1 MSWMQTEDG
10 MVSVRVD
17 GGVALN
23 CVVDDFLWPW
33 DRATLP
39 VVMMHGYA
47 RNATFW
53 NRWVPPIAATHR
65 VYRPELRGCGGS
77 DVPPPGFHCDAGDV
91 VRDIVTVLDA
101 LELPCVHWI
110 GESSGGLIGL
120 ALALAQPERIA
131 SLALCNAPTRI
142 PDNIRKIY
150 SLDRESAAAAIRAH
164 GVGHWCRET
173 LGYRLDVKHA
183 SPELCEWYIAEMD
196 KTRPDV
202 AAALMECFE
211 AVDLMPHLGQVRAP
225 VLLLSGDQS
234 KIASEHQAAF
244 AKTLPDGRV
253 KSFAGYGHGV
263 NLLQPEA
270 CAAAVLE
277 FWGTLPRA

>member
-1 MSWMQTEDG
+1 MLRTRG
-10 MVSVRVD
+10 
-17 GGVALN
+17 A
-23 CVVDDFLWPW
+23 
-33 DRATLP
+33 
-39 VVMMHGYA
+39 
-47 RNATFW
+47 
-53 NRWVPPIAATHR
+53 PPIAPPHR
-65 VYRPELRGCGGS
+65 VYPTELRGCGGS

-101 LELPCVHWI
+101 LELPRVHWI

-120 ALALAQPERIA
+120 ALALAHPERIA

-142 PDNIRKIY
+142 PDTIRKIY

-183 SPELCEWYIAEMD
+183 SPELCEGDIPEMD

-211 AVDLMPHLGQVRAP
+211 AGGPMPPPRPGRAP
-225 VLLLSGDQS
+225 G
-234 KIASEHQAAF
+234 
-244 AKTLPDGRV
+244 
-253 KSFAGYGHGV
+253 
-263 NLLQPEA
+263 
-270 CAAAVLE
+270 
-277 FWGTLPRA
+277 